1 MFWLSSIKLKKYK
14 IYNKILKGFY
24 DILYMKFFCK
34 TRKGLIS
41 MKEKT
46 FKDLGL
52 DDGDKYLEQMA
63 GVLDL
68 AYLEDILNEKDDVEK
83 LEKKMKDI
91 KYKI

>member
-1 MFWLSSIKLKKYK
+1 
-14 IYNKILKGFY
+14 
-24 DILYMKFFCK
+24 MKFLGK
-34 TRKGLIS
+34 TREGLII

-63 GVLDL
+63 DVLDL
-68 AYLEDILNEKDDVEK
+68 AGLENIFNEKDDEEK

-91 KYKI
+91 KDKI

>member
-1 MFWLSSIKLKKYK
+1 
-14 IYNKILKGFY
+14 
-24 DILYMKFFCK
+24 MKFFCK

-41 MKEKT
+41 MKVKT

-68 AYLEDILNEKDDVEK
+68 AGLEDILNEKDDEEK

-91 KYKI
+91 KDKI

>member
-1 MFWLSSIKLKKYK
+1 
-14 IYNKILKGFY
+14 
-24 DILYMKFFCK
+24 MKFLGK
-34 TRKGLIS
+34 TREGLII

-63 GVLDL
+63 DVLDL
-68 AYLEDILNEKDDVEK
+68 AGLENILNEKDDEEK

-91 KYKI
+91 KDKI

>member
-1 MFWLSSIKLKKYK
+1 
-14 IYNKILKGFY
+14 
-24 DILYMKFFCK
+24 
-34 TRKGLIS
+34 

-52 DDGDKYLEQMA
+52 DGGDKYLEQMA

-68 AYLEDILNEKDDVEK
+68 ACLEDILNEKDDEEK

-91 KYKI
+91 TDKI

>member
-1 MFWLSSIKLKKYK
+1 
-14 IYNKILKGFY
+14 
-24 DILYMKFFCK
+24 MKFLGK
-34 TRKGLIS
+34 TREGLII

-68 AYLEDILNEKDDVEK
+68 VGLENILNEKDDEEK

-91 KYKI
+91 KDKI

>member
-1 MFWLSSIKLKKYK
+1 
-14 IYNKILKGFY
+14 
-24 DILYMKFFCK
+24 MKFFGK
-34 TRKGLIS
+34 TREGLII

-68 AYLEDILNEKDDVEK
+68 AGLENILNEKDDEEK

-91 KYKI
+91 KDKI

>member
-1 MFWLSSIKLKKYK
+1 
-14 IYNKILKGFY
+14 
-24 DILYMKFFCK
+24 
-34 TRKGLIS
+34 

-63 GVLDL
+63 DVLDL
-68 AYLEDILNEKDDVEK
+68 AGLENIFNEKDDEEK

-91 KYKI
+91 KDKI

>member
-1 MFWLSSIKLKKYK
+1 
-14 IYNKILKGFY
+14 
-24 DILYMKFFCK
+24 MKFLGK
-34 TRKGLIS
+34 TRKGLII

-68 AYLEDILNEKDDVEK
+68 AGLENILNEKDDEEK

-91 KYKI
+91 KDKI

>member
-1 MFWLSSIKLKKYK
+1 
-14 IYNKILKGFY
+14 
-24 DILYMKFFCK
+24 MKFFCK

-68 AYLEDILNEKDDVEK
+68 AGLEDILNEKDDEEK

-91 KYKI
+91 KDKI

>member
-1 MFWLSSIKLKKYK
+1 
-14 IYNKILKGFY
+14 
-24 DILYMKFFCK
+24 MKFLGK
-34 TRKGLIS
+34 TREGLII

-63 GVLDL
+63 DVLYL
-68 AYLEDILNEKDDVEK
+68 AGLENILNEKDDEEK

-91 KYKI
+91 KDKI

>member
-1 MFWLSSIKLKKYK
+1 
-14 IYNKILKGFY
+14 
-24 DILYMKFFCK
+24 
-34 TRKGLIS
+34 

-68 AYLEDILNEKDDVEK
+68 AGLEDILNEKDDEEK
-83 LEKKMKDI
+83 IKKKMKDI
-91 KYKI
+91 KDKI

>member
-1 MFWLSSIKLKKYK
+1 
-14 IYNKILKGFY
+14 
-24 DILYMKFFCK
+24 MKFLGK

-63 GVLDL
+63 DVLDL
-68 AYLEDILNEKDDVEK
+68 AGLENIFNEKDDEEK

-91 KYKI
+91 KDKI

>member
-1 MFWLSSIKLKKYK
+1 
-14 IYNKILKGFY
+14 
-24 DILYMKFFCK
+24 MKFFCK

-68 AYLEDILNEKDDVEK
+68 AGLENILNEKDDEEK

-91 KYKI
+91 KDKI

>member
-1 MFWLSSIKLKKYK
+1 
-14 IYNKILKGFY
+14 
-24 DILYMKFFCK
+24 MKFLGK
-34 TRKGLIS
+34 TREGLII

-63 GVLDL
+63 DVLDI
-68 AYLEDILNEKDDVEK
+68 AGLENILNEKDDEEK

-91 KYKI
+91 KDKI

>member
-1 MFWLSSIKLKKYK
+1 
-14 IYNKILKGFY
+14 
-24 DILYMKFFCK
+24 
-34 TRKGLIS
+34 

-68 AYLEDILNEKDDVEK
+68 AGLEDILNEKDDEEK
-83 LEKKMKDI
+83 LEKKMK
-91 KYKI
+91 YKDMGFIGKTVKNLNILCKVKK

>member
-1 MFWLSSIKLKKYK
+1 
-14 IYNKILKGFY
+14 
-24 DILYMKFFCK
+24 MKFFCK
-34 TRKGLIS
+34 IRKGLIS

-68 AYLEDILNEKDDVEK
+68 AGLEDILNEKDDEEK
-83 LEKKMKDI
+83 LKKKMKDI
-91 KYKI
+91 KDKI